1 MLKVMYHYKSYKYSS
16 LIQFVMAMIFADF
29 KEPTPHII
37 KGKAA
42 KSVVERP
49 AAVVAVTLYAVALS
63 VKKRPI

>member
-1 MLKVMYHYKSYKYSS
+1 
-16 LIQFVMAMIFADF
+16 MAIIFADF